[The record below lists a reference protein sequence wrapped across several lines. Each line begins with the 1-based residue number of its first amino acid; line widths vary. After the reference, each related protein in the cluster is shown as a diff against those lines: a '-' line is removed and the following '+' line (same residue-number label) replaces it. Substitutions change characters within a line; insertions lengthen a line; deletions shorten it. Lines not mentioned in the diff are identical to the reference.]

1 MHAPIARTL
10 LMGWLASVAFQ
21 HVDAGAEWRPGSPAD
36 RAFQFFASFSAPHV
50 DVGGTLEAIR
60 PLPIGVHEKRRVLLA
75 LPSEGELRPTDEEAA
90 KLTSLQKVLIYHH
103 RYQVFDLKVVDVPHA
118 AVALYARAVLLFS
131 RPALRLLSAAELQAM
146 VAHEAGHE
154 YFWSEY
160 EAVRRRGDARARQEL
175 ELRCDGIA
183 VLTLLELGLDPA
195 AVSSATEKLTRFNE
209 QFGANP
215 NDQLYPT
222 MDERAQ
228 FVRALARAR
237 AGVGSRH
244 R

>member
-1 MHAPIARTL
+1 MRAQIARTL
-10 LMGWLASVAFQ
+10 LTASLASLAFQ
-21 HVDAGAEWRPGSPAD
+21 HVDAGADWRPDSPAD
-36 RAFQFFASFSAPHV
+36 RAFQFFASFAAPHV
-50 DVGGTLEAIR
+50 EVDAALGAIR
-60 PLPIGVHEKRRVLLA
+60 PLPIGVHEKRRVLLE
-75 LPSEGELRPTDEEAA
+75 LPPQGELRPTDEEAA
-90 KLTSLQKVLIYHH
+90 KLRSLRKVLNYHH
-103 RYQVFDLKVVDVPHA
+103 RYHVFELKVVDISHA
-118 AVALYARAVLLFS
+118 GVALYARAVLLFS

-146 VAHEAGHE
+146 AAHEAGHE

-160 EAVRRRGDARARQEL
+160 EAIRRRGDARDRQEL

-183 VLTLLELGLDPA
+183 VLTFLELGLDPA

-237 AGVGSRH
+237 AGVGSRP